1 MVDSAADSLYKGG
14 IVFSTSV
21 SLQVI
26 NMLLLLTVNY
36 NSENC
41 VLHLRRHV
49 SMVNLRAQELKLLST
64 LEQLDGKAS
73 VEQLTSEAELSDAAV
88 MRTALTLQEKQLV
101 KIHAEPQ
108 TIVKLGNEGETHAE
122 NGLPER
128 RLVKALAAEN
138 GEATLDE
145 AIKKAGLDPKFK
157 QIALGWILRKHC
169 ATYNSKTN
177 TLQILDHLLHQ
188 VAVPEGND
196 EKLLRY
202 LHGKNQAPLNALNTE
217 LQTAVQTLKKRKLL
231 TTEVKTHR
239 IIETTT
245 QGKQAAQQ
253 AETAQT
259 EVTQLT
265 PELIIT
271 GKWKTSKLQKYNIQA
286 PVAKTWPGK
295 KHPYLSFLEE
305 VRQKLVT
312 LGFKEMTG
320 TSVETSFF
328 NFDALYTPQD
338 HPAREENGIYF
349 VKNPE
354 FGDITP
360 YENAVE
366 NVKATHENGWTT
378 GSTGWQYKY
387 STQEAKRLILRGH
400 GTCLSARTLLNKNLQ
415 IPSRHFSI
423 ARCYRPE
430 VVDKTHL
437 SEFNQVEGIIIDP
450 KLTLKDLL
458 GVLEKFALEIAGAD
472 KVRFKP
478 DYFPFTEPSVELS
491 AYKKGYGWI
500 EFGGSGIFRPEVTL
514 PLGVKVPVIAWGLGV
529 DRLFMMRAGVD
540 DIRDIFSQSLDWLRR
555 KEVT

>member
-1 MVDSAADSLYKGG
+1 
-14 IVFSTSV
+14 
-21 SLQVI
+21 
-26 NMLLLLTVNY
+26 
-36 NSENC
+36 
-41 VLHLRRHV
+41 
-49 SMVNLRAQELKLLST
+49 MVNLRAQELKILSA
-64 LEQLDGKAS
+64 LEQISGKAS
-73 VEQLTSEAELSDAAV
+73 VEQLISETKLSDAAV
-88 MRTALTLQEKQLV
+88 MRTALTLQEKDIV

-108 TIVKLGNEGETHAE
+108 VIIKLGAEGETHAE

-128 RLVKALAAEN
+128 RLVKALAALG
-138 GEATLDE
+138 GEANLDKAIAE
-145 AIKKAGLDPKFK
+145 ADLDSKFK
-157 QIALGWILRKHC
+157 QIALGWILRKNW
-169 ATYNSKTN
+169 AVYASKTN
-177 TLQILDHLLHQ
+177 TLRIADHLLHK
-188 VAVPEGND
+188 VTVPEGND

-202 LHGKNQAPLNALNTE
+202 LHGKKQAPLNVLSTE
-217 LQTAVQTLKKRKLL
+217 LQPAVQTLKKRKLL
-231 TTEVKTHR
+231 TTEDKTHR
-239 IIETTT
+239 ILEITAT
-245 QGKQAAQQ
+245 GKQTAKQ
-253 AETAQT
+253 AKTAT
-259 EVTQLT
+259 EEVTQLT

-271 GKWKTSKLQKYNIQA
+271 GKWRNTKLQKYNIEA

-305 VRQKLVT
+305 VRDKLVT
-312 LGFKEMTG
+312 FGFKEMTG

-349 VKNPE
+349 VKDPE
-354 FGDITP
+354 FGDISA
-360 YENAVE
+360 YETAVE

-400 GTCLSARTLLNKNLQ
+400 GTCLSARTLLSKNLE

-437 SEFNQVEGIIIDP
+437 SEFNQVEGIVVDE
-450 KLTLKDLL
+450 KLTLRDLL

-514 PLGVKVPVIAWGLGV
+514 PLGVEVPVIAWGLGV
-529 DRLFMMRAGVD
+529 DRLFMMRSGVE
-540 DIRDIFSQSLDWLRR
+540 DIRDIFSQSLNWLRR
-555 KEVT
+555 KEVS

>member
-1 MVDSAADSLYKGG
+1 
-14 IVFSTSV
+14 
-21 SLQVI
+21 
-26 NMLLLLTVNY
+26 
-36 NSENC
+36 
-41 VLHLRRHV
+41 
-49 SMVNLRAQELKLLST
+49 MVNLRAQELKVLSAIEK
-64 LEQLDGKAS
+64 LGGKAS
-73 VEQLTSEAELSDAAV
+73 VEQLISEAKLSDAAV
-88 MRTALTLQEKQLV
+88 MRTALTLQEKELA

-108 TIVKLGNEGETHAE
+108 VIVKLGAEGETHAE

-128 RLVKALAAEN
+128 LLIKALAAHG
-138 GEATLDE
+138 GEADFDKAAAE
-145 AIKKAGLDPKFK
+145 AGLDQKFK
-157 QIALGWILRKHC
+157 QIALGWILRKNW
-169 ATYNSKTN
+169 AAYNSKTN
-177 TLQILDHLLHQ
+177 TLQIADPLLHE

-202 LHGKNQAPLNALNTE
+202 LHGKNQAPLNVLSPE
-217 LQTAVQTLKKRKLL
+217 LQEAVQTLKKRKLL
-231 TTEVKTHR
+231 TTEDKTHR
-239 IIETTT
+239 IIEITAE
-245 QGKQAAQQ
+245 GKQAAKDNTAA
-253 AETAQT
+253 AE

-271 GKWKTSKLQKYNIQA
+271 GKWRTSKLQKYNIKA

-305 VRQKLVT
+305 VRAKLVT

-338 HPAREENGIYF
+338 HPARETDGIYF

-354 FGDITP
+354 YGDLNA
-360 YENAVE
+360 YETAVA
-366 NVKATHENGWTT
+366 NVKATHENGWRT

-387 STQEAKRLILRGH
+387 STQEARRLILRGH
-400 GTCLSARTLLNKNLQ
+400 GTCLSARTLLSKDLE

-430 VVDKTHL
+430 VNDKTHL
-437 SEFNQVEGIIIDP
+437 NEFNQVEGIVID
-450 KLTLKDLL
+450 KNLTLRDLL
-458 GVLEKFALEIAGAD
+458 GVLAKFALEIAGAD

-491 AYKKGYGWI
+491 AYKEGYGWV

-514 PLGVKVPVIAWGLGV
+514 PLGIEVPVIAWGLGV
-529 DRLFMMRAGVD
+529 DRLFMMRAGIN

-555 KEVT
+555 KEVA